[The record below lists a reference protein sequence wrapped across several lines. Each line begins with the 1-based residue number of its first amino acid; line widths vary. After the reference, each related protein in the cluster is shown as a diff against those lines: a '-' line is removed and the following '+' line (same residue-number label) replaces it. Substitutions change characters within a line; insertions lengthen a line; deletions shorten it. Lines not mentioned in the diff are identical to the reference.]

1 MNKQDKILLKLAE
14 ELAELTC
21 RILQQLNKSK
31 DYSFKIKQEISDVEK
46 QLKQLKQIVDT
57 DSIS

>member
-14 ELAELTC
+14 ELTELTC

-46 QLKQLKQIVDT
+46 QLKQLKQIIDN

>member
-14 ELAELTC
+14 ELTELTC

-46 QLKQLKQIVDT
+46 QLKQLKQIVDN